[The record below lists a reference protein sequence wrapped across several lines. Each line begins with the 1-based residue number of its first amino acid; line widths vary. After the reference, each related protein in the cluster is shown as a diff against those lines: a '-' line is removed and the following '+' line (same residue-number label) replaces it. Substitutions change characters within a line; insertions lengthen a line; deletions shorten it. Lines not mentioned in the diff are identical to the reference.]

1 MTFNSPAHEFPVA
14 GRNSELSVFVND
26 FSATDGAHSHA
37 MTNHP
42 FEYVEI
48 DRLMVGLGR
57 YGSEWAKIV
66 NVNDSTNEI
75 KAEEN
80 EDIVTNICLASLSE
94 YTRMLTNK
102 SSAFTKK
109 P

>member
-1 MTFNSPAHEFPVA
+1 
-14 GRNSELSVFVND
+14 
-26 FSATDGAHSHA
+26 
-37 MTNHP
+37 
-42 FEYVEI
+42 
-48 DRLMVGLGR
+48 
-57 YGSEWAKIV
+57 V